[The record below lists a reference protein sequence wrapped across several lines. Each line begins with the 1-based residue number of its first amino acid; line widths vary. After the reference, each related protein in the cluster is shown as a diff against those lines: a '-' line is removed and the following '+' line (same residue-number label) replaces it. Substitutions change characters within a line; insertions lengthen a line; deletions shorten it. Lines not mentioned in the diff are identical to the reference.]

1 MAALHRLCG
10 ILIDAEYADYSSSRV
25 NSAAFGG
32 TDQFDC
38 KLDSCRDEY
47 WKGVGD
53 EAKQVSYVPPAGT
66 AAEPSGSYASIND
79 HAAPS
84 GAQSGICCV
93 GPIFLTAE
101 TDGREPEDVP
111 ADDTDAAAAAG
122 SATAA
127 STSQQVAP

>member
-66 AAEPSGSYASIND
+66 AAEPSGSCVPIDD

-84 GAQSGICCV
+84 RAQPDVCCV
-93 GPIFLTAE
+93 GPLFLTAE

-111 ADDTDAAAAAG
+111 ADDTDAAAG
-122 SATAA
+122 SSVAA